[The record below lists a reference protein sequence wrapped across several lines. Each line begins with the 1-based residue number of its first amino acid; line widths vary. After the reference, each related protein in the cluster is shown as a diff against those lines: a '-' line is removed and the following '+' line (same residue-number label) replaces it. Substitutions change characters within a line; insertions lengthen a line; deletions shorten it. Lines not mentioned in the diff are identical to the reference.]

1 MRAPARYHPGE
12 VTAQQRAGLVE
23 QAELSRGGIGT
34 AVPPPAVAFLDEQP
48 VLFVGAADAHGQMW
62 ASLLTGNPGFVRVQD
77 RNTGLPGVPDGS
89 TLHVAAR
96 PVQADPL
103 AAALA
108 QPAQIGTLA
117 IEPATRRRMRLN
129 GRSRPTPAGLS
140 ISAEQVYANCP
151 KYIQQRTPHPAPHR
165 ATPAVGT
172 VTAAL
177 DGAQRSLLAGAD
189 TFFVATRSADG
200 DADVSHR
207 GGRPGF
213 VQVLG
218 GTELRWPDYVGNAM
232 MMTLGNLQQDRA
244 AGLLFLDWRTGT
256 TVQLTGTAIVDW
268 DPARAADL
276 PGAQR
281 AVHYHITQVVQIEH
295 ASPLAWTAPVFSK
308 HNPPT
313 PTSQRTPGQAAAE
326 PAERRGGRS

>member
-12 VTAQQRAGLVE
+12 IAAQQHAGLVE
-23 QAELSRGGIGT
+23 QAELSRGAIGT
-34 AVPPPAVAFLDEQP
+34 AVPPPAVAFLEEQP
-48 VLFVGAADAHGQMW
+48 VLFVGAADTHGQMW
-62 ASLLTGNPGFVRVQD
+62 ASLLTGSPGFVQVQA
-77 RNTGLPGVPDGS
+77 RNTGPPDVPGGS
-89 TLHVAAR
+89 TVHVAAR

-103 AAALA
+103 ADVLG
-108 QPAQIGTLA
+108 QPGQIGTLA

-129 GRSRPTPAGLS
+129 GRYRPTSAGLS

-151 KYIQQRTPHPAPHR
+151 KYIQQRTPHPAPHCAR
-165 ATPAVGT
+165 PALCT

-177 DGAQRSLLAGAD
+177 DDMQRRLLAGAD

-213 VQVLG
+213 VQVLS

-232 MMTLGNLQQDRA
+232 MMTLGNLQQDAA
-244 AGLLFLDWRTGT
+244 AGLLFLDWQTGT
-256 TVQLTGTAIVDW
+256 TLQLTGTATVDW
-268 DPARAADL
+268 DPARAYDF

-281 AVHYHITQVVQIEH
+281 AVRYHITRVVQIDH
-295 ASPLAWTAPVFSK
+295 ASALAWTAPVFSK
-308 HNPPT
+308 HNPPA
-313 PTSQRTPGQAAAE
+313 PTSQRTAEQAAAE
-326 PAERRGGRS
+326 PAERRGGGS